1 LRDVA
6 LVEAAETLFE
16 PVVIRNNVEG
26 PERDVLLSFGEPT
39 WNNPVIRLVGAEGED
54 LVPREDGVW
63 STGGQIARMA
73 AALEAAGRPVPEW
86 LGLSVHETSAG
97 DVETAVFAMT

>member
-1 LRDVA
+1 MA

-26 PERDVLLSFGEPT
+26 PEREVLVRFGEPT
-39 WNNPVIRLVGAEGED
+39 WNNPVIRLIDAEGDD
-54 LVPREDGVW
+54 LVPRETGVW
-63 STGGQIARMA
+63 STGGQLARMA
-73 AALEAAGRPVPEW
+73 AALSAAGRPAPEW
-86 LGLSVHETSAG
+86 LRLSVHETSAG